1 MPTYTHG
8 GDVWAYD
15 RPMADFSA
23 NLHPLGMPEEVA
35 QAARDA
41 VADAIHYPDPLCR
54 RLRQAIAAR
63 DGVSPDQVICGG
75 GAADLILRLCQ
86 AAKPK
91 RALVTA
97 PTFSEYEQ
105 ALSLTGCET
114 IRYPLS
120 PDNNFDLSEDFLS
133 ALRPEVEMVFLCTPN
148 NPTGRLIPYELLN
161 QIADRCQALGIRLV
175 VDECFLELTDGRP
188 MTDLLP
194 SHPTLFLLRAFTK
207 TYAIPGLRLGYGL
220 TADAALLETLYQ
232 AGQPWGVSTVA
243 QAAGIAACGC
253 PQWPEQGRAILRT
266 ERPRLLEA
274 LRSLGLTVWEG
285 AANYLLFR
293 APEDTT
299 LKERL
304 ASQGVL
310 IRSCANYPGL
320 GPDYYRT
327 AVATADRNE
336 RLIQTLKEVL

>member
-15 RPMADFSA
+15 RPVADFSA

-41 VADAIHYPDPLCR
+41 VADAVHYPDPLCR
-54 RLRQAIAAR
+54 RLRRAIAAR
-63 DGVSPDQVICGG
+63 DGVAPDQVICGG

-86 AAKPK
+86 AVRPRK
-91 RALVTA
+91 ALVTA

-105 ALSLTGCET
+105 ALSLAGCET
-114 IRYPLS
+114 VRYPLS
-120 PDNNFDLSEDFLS
+120 AANAFDLTEAFLS
-133 ALRPEVEMVFLCTPN
+133 ALSPALDLVFLCTPN
-148 NPTGRLIPYELLN
+148 NPTGRLIPPPLLE
-161 QIADRCQALGIRLV
+161 QIAGRCRELGIRLV

-188 MTDLLP
+188 ITDLLP
-194 SHPTLFLLRAFTK
+194 EHPQLFLLRAFTK
-207 TYAIPGLRLGYGL
+207 TYAVPGLRLGYGL
-220 TADAALLETLYQ
+220 SSDAALLEALYR

-253 PQWPEQGRAILRT
+253 TQWPEQGRAILRR
-266 ERPRLLEA
+266 ERPRLLAA
-274 LRSLGLTVWEG
+274 LRSLGFTVWEG

-293 APEDTT
+293 VPGDLT

-304 ASQGVL
+304 ASRGVL

-320 GPDYYRT
+320 GPDYYRA
-327 AVATADRNE
+327 AVSTADRNQL
-336 RLIQTLKEVL
+336 LIQALQEVL